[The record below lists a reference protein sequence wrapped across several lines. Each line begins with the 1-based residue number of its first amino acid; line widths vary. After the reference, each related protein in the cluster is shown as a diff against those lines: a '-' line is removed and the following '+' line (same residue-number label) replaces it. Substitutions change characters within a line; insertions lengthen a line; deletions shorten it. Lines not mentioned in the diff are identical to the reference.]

1 MQFRFTSLFKKVMG
15 DSEAMVTQGYTSA
28 PYGEYNAS
36 VESTGQENASLVNG
50 TGPEPEGGSSVPV
63 ENGKA
68 SDEVAVTAPG
78 AEHVENAGKS
88 LLPFQ
93 SCA

>member
-1 MQFRFTSLFKKVMG
+1 
-15 DSEAMVTQGYTSA
+15 MVAQGYTSA

-36 VESTGQENASLVNG
+36 AATATAESTGQENASLVNG
-50 TGPEPEGGSSVPV
+50 NGPEGGSSAPV

-78 AEHVENAGKS
+78 AEHGDNAGNH
-88 LLPFQ
+88 LFFQ
-93 SCA
+93 SCV